1 MSINLGALEID
12 DALVLKQLRQDLKDD
27 WYPDPRKFDDV
38 FSQELIQKIL
48 TDNFETNHGAFRAG
62 TRHALNMPKSNFTLR
77 SALETSISDRVMYH
91 ALGSALVPLFDPLMP
106 WQVFSHRYNDHQMAE
121 KHLFRPGVQSWV
133 AFIGVV
139 RSTLVP
145 DPDEPPA
152 FALLS
157 TDLTNYFDNIDIEK
171 LKAALEELLPEVTAS
186 ATIKADARA
195 RIQTLFECLDSWTY
209 KPGYG
214 LPQNRDASSFLANMY
229 MLAVDR
235 AMLGKGYKYFRY
247 MDDIKVV
254 CEDSYE
260 ARRALKDLIIEL
272 RKIGLSV
279 NSKKTV
285 ICEPGDLAEIDQCLD
300 TLNTEFLELEAI
312 WKTKRV
318 RVISRS
324 FAALRDLTLRLLEN
338 GQVDSREFR
347 FCIARLELLAMC
359 EEFSAPPAYF
369 ADITPLI
376 IDAIAKFP
384 AATDQLSKYIRA
396 VSTHDDDLRKIGEH
410 LMHPKRNIYS
420 WQNYRLWVLLAQK
433 GFRDPALADYAKAL
447 VREAADG
454 PTRCGATMY
463 LGATGGLEER
473 VVIAQNFHSLETFM
487 GQRNALVAIQEL
499 SYREHVVGPVQP
511 HVRADLKGVWR
522 GLNRS
527 GIYFAPPE
535 RRSITWLV
543 EGERDYE

>member
-1 MSINLGALEID
+1 MSIMLGALEID

-27 WYPDPRKFDDV
+27 WYPDPRKYDDV
-38 FSQELIQKIL
+38 FNQELVQKIL
-48 TDNFETNHGAFRAG
+48 TDNFEANHGAFHPGA
-62 TRHALNMPKSNFTLR
+62 RHALNIPKSNFTLR

-91 ALGSALVPLFDPLMP
+91 GLGAALVPLYDPLMP
-106 WQVFSHRYNDHQMAE
+106 WQVFSHRYNDHQLAE

-139 RSTLVP
+139 RSTLIP
-145 DPDEPPA
+145 DPDEPSV

-171 LKAALEELLPEVTAS
+171 LKTALEDLLPEVTGS
-186 ATIKADARA
+186 AALKADARA
-195 RIQTLFECLDSWTY
+195 RIQTLFQCLDSWTY

-214 LPQNRDASSFLANMY
+214 LPQNRDVSSFLANIY

-247 MDDIKVV
+247 MDDIKIA
-254 CEDSYE
+254 CDDSYG
-260 ARRALKDLIIEL
+260 ARKALKDLSIEL

-285 ICEPGDLAEIDQCLD
+285 ICEPGDVVQIDQCLD
-300 TLNTEFLELEAI
+300 TLNTELLELDAI
-312 WKTKRV
+312 WKTRRV

-324 FAALRDLTLRLLEN
+324 FAALRDLTLRLLEDR
-338 GQVDSREFR
+338 QVDSREFR
-347 FCIARLELLAMC
+347 FCIARLELLALC
-359 EEFSAPPAYF
+359 EEFAAPAAYF
-369 ADITPLI
+369 AGITPLI
-376 IDAIAKFP
+376 IDALSRFP
-384 AATDQLSKYIRA
+384 AATDQLARYLRA
-396 VSTHDDDLRKIGEH
+396 VPTGDADLRKIGAH
-410 LMHPKRNIYS
+410 LMHVKKNIYS

-433 GFRDPALADYAKAL
+433 DFRDPALVAYAKEL
-447 VREAADG
+447 VRDSPDG

-463 LGATGGLEER
+463 LGATGGLDER
-473 VVIAQNFHSLETFM
+473 LAIADSFHTLETFM
-487 GQRNALVAIQEL
+487 GQRNALIAIQEL
-499 SYREHVVGPVQP
+499 NYREHVLGPVQP

-522 GLNRS
+522 GL
-527 GIYFAPPE
+527 GGAGVYFAPPE

-543 EGERDYE
+543 DGERDYE